1 MFSIHTT
8 RGAIEIFLAD
18 TMISLLFF
26 EFFFW
31 LLPRSST
38 LWIYGPFQ
46 EHLALLIFTLLVLI
60 ALFISGLSSF
70 TEQISPAELFKRT
83 VIAFL
88 ISSGFIV
95 TLSFFIN
102 DLALINWRL
111 LPPLLAIFLCLFF
124 FRYVLY
130 YGMRKNRN
138 RVILIGA
145 NDLSHEIIKDSQ
157 QKRFRDYEII
167 GIISAVEN
175 QVGTDFYGIPVIGPM
190 EQIIGTLQSVNPV
203 DIIVVT
209 LRDRR
214 GKLPVHDLLK
224 LKTSDIRILEGS
236 TFYEEVKKKII
247 IDEYLKPSWFLFE
260 EGFCQTPIHRTI
272 KQIQGMIVSFT
283 LLTVLSPLLLLIAF
297 LIKLESPGPVFY
309 RQERMGFNG
318 RVFHLLKFRSM
329 VADAEARSG
338 PTFAQRD
345 DPRITRVGRVIRKL
359 RLDEVPQFINIFKG
373 DMDMVGPR
381 PERPVFVREMEKT
394 IPYYNLRHSVR
405 PGLTGWAQV
414 NYSYGDSLED
424 SKEKLQ
430 YDLYYVKNSTWLM
443 DLWIMFLTIKEVLF
457 AHGR

>member
-111 LPPLLAIFLCLFF
+111 LPPLSATFACLF

-145 NDLSHEIIKDSQ
+145 NDLSHEIIKDSH

-175 QVGTDFYGIPVIGPM
+175 QVGTDFYSIPVIVPWSRSSGHC
-190 EQIIGTLQSVNPV
+190 NPS
-203 DIIVVT
+203 I
-209 LRDRR
+209 
-214 GKLPVHDLLK
+214 P
-224 LKTSDIRILEGS
+224 
-236 TFYEEVKKKII
+236 
-247 IDEYLKPSWFLFE
+247 W
-260 EGFCQTPIHRTI
+260 
-272 KQIQGMIVSFT
+272 T
-283 LLTVLSPLLLLIAF
+283 LLSSP
-297 LIKLESPGPVFY
+297 
-309 RQERMGFNG
+309 
-318 RVFHLLKFRSM
+318 
-329 VADAEARSG
+329 SG
-338 PTFAQRD
+338 TGAANCRF
-345 DPRITRVGRVIRKL
+345 T
-359 RLDEVPQFINIFKG
+359 IF
-373 DMDMVGPR
+373 
-381 PERPVFVREMEKT
+381 
-394 IPYYNLRHSVR
+394 S
-405 PGLTGWAQV
+405 
-414 NYSYGDSLED
+414 S
-424 SKEKLQ
+424 
-430 YDLYYVKNSTWLM
+430 
-443 DLWIMFLTIKEVLF
+443 
-457 AHGR
+457 